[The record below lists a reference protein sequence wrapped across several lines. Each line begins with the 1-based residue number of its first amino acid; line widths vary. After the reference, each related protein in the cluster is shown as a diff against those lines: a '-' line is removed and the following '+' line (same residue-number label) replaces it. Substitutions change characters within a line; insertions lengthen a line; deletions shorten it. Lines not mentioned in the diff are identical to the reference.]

1 MSTTPRS
8 TNGCVYMAAQRLW
21 RGLFTISCPT
31 LTSLAFAMPPVDT
44 PSSLHNSDH
53 PNHAA
58 IRTQSSSTEHA
69 ERESCIKRGG
79 QWMDDRRAGFL
90 KKNGCNEPTS
100 DKGKQCN
107 DSSEC
112 ESACVNDRT
121 SPTGGRCHAYH
132 LFFGCGKRVASGGHV
147 AILCID

>member
-1 MSTTPRS
+1 MRTTPRS
-8 TNGCVYMAAQRLW
+8 TKGRVHTAAQRLW
-21 RGLFTISCPT
+21 RGLLAISCT
-31 LTSLAFAMPPVDT
+31 ALTSVAFAMPPVDKPASLQKSGPRDLAADRT
-44 PSSLHNSDH
+44 KSSFTD
-53 PNHAA
+53 
-58 IRTQSSSTEHA
+58 RA

-79 QWMDDRRAGFL
+79 QWMNDRPAGFL

-121 SPTGGRCHAYH
+121 SPTGGRCHGFH